1 LVRGLMSD
9 EEWAFFAP
17 FVIEAGP
24 RRGRWP
30 RDHRLVLDGVFW
42 IARTGSPL
50 ARSARPL
57 RQVEFG
63 LPAVPAVDTVGRMGR
78 AAGGAQRE
86 RPGPGQRADD
96 RLDHR
101 ARSPACR
108 RRPKKAAGPQD
119 EGLGRSRGGFS
130 TKIHLRTNGL
140 GLPVAVILTGG
151 EVSDVKGY
159 GPVMAEPGPEPRV
172 LMGDKGYDADA
183 ILADLADRG
192 IAAIIPPKRNRKVQP
207 VIDGHLYA
215 LRNLVERCFSK
226 LKHSRR
232 LATRYDKTADS
243 YIGFILVASVRL
255 WVRYF
260 VRKP

>member
-1 LVRGLMSD
+1 
-9 EEWAFFAP
+9 
-17 FVIEAGP
+17 
-24 RRGRWP
+24 
-30 RDHRLVLDGVFW
+30 
-42 IARTGSPL
+42 
-50 ARSARPL
+50 
-57 RQVEFG
+57 
-63 LPAVPAVDTVGRMGR
+63 
-78 AAGGAQRE
+78 
-86 RPGPGQRADD
+86 
-96 RLDHR
+96 
-101 ARSPACR
+101 
-108 RRPKKAAGPQD
+108 
-119 EGLGRSRGGFS
+119 
-130 TKIHLRTNGL
+130 
-140 GLPVAVILTGG
+140 VILTGG